1 MQNNSKRKINYTDAI
16 NEALNIAMERDS
28 RVLCYGLGVGD
39 PKNIFGTTEGLQ
51 EKFGTNR
58 VFDMPTSENAMTG
71 VAIGAGL
78 MGYRSVMVNQ
88 RIAFLLLA
96 METFVVMSII
106 SLSQNML
113 KSLILSPFLK
123 FTDISLTPYKRYG
136 SSGLGRSSRRHAEY
150 PRPSQS

>member
-1 MQNNSKRKINYTDAI
+1 MQNNSKRRKINYTEAI

-28 RVLCYGLGVGD
+28 KVLCYGLGVGD

-78 MGYRSVMVNQ
+78 MGYRSVMVHQ
-88 RIAFLLLA
+88 RLDFFLLAALRG
-96 METFVVMSII
+96 
-106 SLSQNML
+106 LS
-113 KSLILSPFLK
+113 
-123 FTDISLTPYKRYG
+123 
-136 SSGLGRSSRRHAEY
+136 
-150 PRPSQS
+150 